1 MICLVVLTGAY
12 AFLVPGI
19 VTKMFSAKAVVGAS
33 VVLDI
38 EKSTL
43 GLISLLFGQGM
54 WVPALIILLYS
65 VMMPFA
71 KLFALVLHLWPGN
84 WISVRVVQKI
94 SKWATVDV
102 FTAATICGFFCQPHM
117 YLEINLHDGFYY
129 FLSYCVLSVAG
140 ALLMETPSVQP
151 MVETSTTVFSPV
163 ITLVTVLVVFA
174 ALTALLM
181 LPIMQVQFGTVGLD
195 ASISIIALVT
205 SLWARFPAAAIS
217 LAVLLVVL
225 PTFDALFVVLDLLG
239 RATPQMRQP
248 RRWLKDFAMLDV
260 FALSCVVV
268 LTAVTALNNEMHLRL
283 LPTGWIFCSLTVP
296 WVAYSWTANA
306 I

>member
-1 MICLVVLTGAY
+1 
-12 AFLVPGI
+12 
-19 VTKMFSAKAVVGAS
+19 
-33 VVLDI
+33 
-38 EKSTL
+38 
-43 GLISLLFGQGM
+43 
-54 WVPALIILLYS
+54 
-65 VMMPFA
+65 
-71 KLFALVLHLWPGN
+71 
-84 WISVRVVQKI
+84 
-94 SKWATVDV
+94 
-102 FTAATICGFFCQPHM
+102 M

-163 ITLVTVLVVFA
+163 ITLVMVLVVFA

-225 PTFDALFVVLDLLG
+225 PTFDALFVVL
-239 RATPQMRQP
+239 ATRHQTSP
-248 RRWLKDFAMLDV
+248 RER
-260 FALSCVVV
+260 
-268 LTAVTALNNEMHLRL
+268 NEWKMN
-283 LPTGWIFCSLTVP
+283 G
-296 WVAYSWTANA
+296 N
-306 I
+306 